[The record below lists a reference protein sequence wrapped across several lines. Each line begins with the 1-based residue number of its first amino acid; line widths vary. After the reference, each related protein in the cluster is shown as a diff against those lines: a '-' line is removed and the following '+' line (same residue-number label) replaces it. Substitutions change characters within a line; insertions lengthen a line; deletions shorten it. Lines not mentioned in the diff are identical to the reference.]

1 MKDYATMGAS
11 DRQQEYKRLHRR
23 LIIPNIL
30 ILAIAVVAALSL
42 IFGTTLELRV
52 HIDEEIVSSLME
64 EMSGESTASLAARNT
79 ETGTGGEN
87 ADGTQDG
94 AGDGNAD
101 GSQDGTDGES
111 ADGTQDGTGGES
123 ADEGYTQDMMAFML
137 KGISIDLKLKIEP
150 KALLSAAANKDKRAG
165 LKTFF
170 EGVTESGFAEL
181 QSVFTQMAPNTL
193 ALIIVQQSSAEG
205 VDYAALDTQ
214 GFAQSVTLLEEQKAD
229 EAKASF
235 LQASADFAANQ
246 LHAPLTAEQLGEVS
260 SQFDNFVAQMRSE
273 DGTVDF
279 GNLASSQGEENIF
292 SDLTAISSTVDTMDE
307 STVSML
313 RTMVLVLT
321 ILVYGCAGLWAVLAV
336 FALLHILLPNKKVAM
351 WYVKLTGF
359 LPCLLFFVLPMAATS
374 LLPKVLGDL
383 PSIFNAVSF
392 GSLAFISGICY
403 LAMWVVSIFFC
414 HPVKKRIKACKRAM

>member
-1 MKDYATMGAS
+1 MKDYAAMGAS
-11 DRQQEYKRLHRR
+11 DRQQEYKSLHRR
-23 LIIPNIL
+23 LIFPNIL

-42 IFGTTLELRV
+42 LFGTTLELRV

-64 EMSGESTASLAARNT
+64 EMNGEGTASLAARNA
-79 ETGTGGEN
+79 ETGTETETDGGN
-87 ADGTQDG
+87 T
-94 AGDGNAD
+94 D
-101 GSQDGTDGES
+101 GSQDGTDGGN
-111 ADGTQDGTGGES
+111 ADGTGEEN

-137 KGISIDLKLKIEP
+137 KGISMDLKLKIEP

-214 GFAQSVTLLEEQKAD
+214 GFAQAVTLLEEQKAD

-383 PSIFNAVSF
+383 PSIFSAVSF

-414 HPVKKRIKACKRAM
+414 HPVKKRIKACKQAM

>member
-1 MKDYATMGAS
+1 MKDYAAMGAS
-11 DRQQEYKRLHRR
+11 DRQQEYKSLHRR
-23 LIIPNIL
+23 LIFPNIL

-42 IFGTTLELRV
+42 LFGTTLELRV

-64 EMSGESTASLAARNT
+64 EMNGEGTASLAARNA
-79 ETGTGGEN
+79 ETGTETETDGGN
-87 ADGTQDG
+87 ADGTE
-94 AGDGNAD
+94 
-101 GSQDGTDGES
+101 T
-111 ADGTQDGTGGES
+111 DGTGEEN

-137 KGISIDLKLKIEP
+137 KGISMDLKLKIEP

-181 QSVFTQMAPNTL
+181 QSVFAQMAPNTL

-214 GFAQSVTLLEEQKAD
+214 GFAQAVTLLEEQKAD

-383 PSIFNAVSF
+383 PSIFSAVSF
-392 GSLAFISGICY
+392 GSLTFISGICY

>member
-1 MKDYATMGAS
+1 MKDYAAMGAS

-42 IFGTTLELRV
+42 LFGTTLELRV

-64 EMSGESTASLAARNT
+64 EMNGESTASLAARNAETGTET
-79 ETGTGGEN
+79 ETGG
-87 ADGTQDG
+87 
-94 AGDGNAD
+94 GNAD
-101 GSQDGTDGES
+101 GSQDGTGE
-111 ADGTQDGTGGES
+111 EN

-137 KGISIDLKLKIEP
+137 KGISMDLKLKIEP

-181 QSVFTQMAPNTL
+181 QSVFSQMAPNTL

-214 GFAQSVTLLEEQKAD
+214 GFAQSVTLLEEQKTD

-260 SQFDNFVAQMRSE
+260 TQFDNFVAQMRSE

-383 PSIFNAVSF
+383 PSIFSAVSF

>member
-1 MKDYATMGAS
+1 MKDYAAMGAS

-79 ETGTGGEN
+79 ETSTDGE
-87 ADGTQDG
+87 
-94 AGDGNAD
+94 NAD
-101 GSQDGTDGES
+101 GSQDGTDGGN
-111 ADGTQDGTGGES
+111 ADGSQDGAGGESTDGSQDGTDGGN

-137 KGISIDLKLKIEP
+137 KGISMDLKLKIEP

-214 GFAQSVTLLEEQKAD
+214 GFAQSVTLLEEQKTD

-260 SQFDNFVAQMRSE
+260 TQFDNFVAQMRSE

-383 PSIFNAVSF
+383 PSIFSAVSF

>member
-1 MKDYATMGAS
+1 MKDYAAMGAS

-64 EMSGESTASLAARNT
+64 EMSGEGTASLAARNA
-79 ETGTGGEN
+79 ETGTETETDGGN
-87 ADGTQDG
+87 T
-94 AGDGNAD
+94 D
-101 GSQDGTDGES
+101 GSQDGTGGGN
-111 ADGTQDGTGGES
+111 ADGTETDGGN

-137 KGISIDLKLKIEP
+137 KGISMDLKLKIEP

-181 QSVFTQMAPNTL
+181 QSVFSQMAPNTL

-214 GFAQSVTLLEEQKAD
+214 GFAQAVTLLEEQKAD

-383 PSIFNAVSF
+383 PSIFSAVSF
-392 GSLAFISGICY
+392 GSLTFISGICY

>member
-1 MKDYATMGAS
+1 MKDYAAMGAS
-11 DRQQEYKRLHRR
+11 DRQQEYKSLHRR
-23 LIIPNIL
+23 LIFPNIL

-42 IFGTTLELRV
+42 LFGTTLELRV

-64 EMSGESTASLAARNT
+64 EMNGEGTASLAARNA
-79 ETGTGGEN
+79 ETGTETETDGGN
-87 ADGTQDG
+87 ADGTE
-94 AGDGNAD
+94 
-101 GSQDGTDGES
+101 T
-111 ADGTQDGTGGES
+111 DGTGEEN

-137 KGISIDLKLKIEP
+137 KGISMDLKLKIEP

-181 QSVFTQMAPNTL
+181 QSVFAQMAPNTL

-214 GFAQSVTLLEEQKAD
+214 GFAQAVTLLEEQKAD

-351 WYVKLTGF
+351 WYVKLTGV

-383 PSIFNAVSF
+383 PSIFSAVSF
-392 GSLAFISGICY
+392 GSLTFISGICY